1 MSALD
6 DFRMQEQGV
15 RHDNGA
21 QQAHDQDDRAVRKG
35 RDKPVL
41 DGDAPIHRNQ
51 VKLVYE
57 RNADDGYEADDD
69 RLDAPVAVV

>member
-1 MSALD
+1 
-6 DFRMQEQGV
+6 
-15 RHDNGA
+15 
-21 QQAHDQDDRAVRKG
+21 
-35 RDKPVL
+35 VL